1 MEKRINGRELQEK
14 KAWAINGFIG
24 LFLILVMILGSVA
37 LIITSSIKADNGMYT
52 GLDFGVRL
60 IISIILIIT
69 GSISFA
75 GLKKLNPNEAY
86 VFTLFGK
93 YYGSLRKE
101 GFYFVNP
108 FVTAINPVA
117 EKSNSSLMMAASSAK
132 KAFSSAK
139 TSEEAVDVPMS
150 ISKKL
155 SLKTMTLNNAQQ
167 KINDALGNPINI
179 GIVVIWKIVNP
190 EKAVFN
196 VDNFMEFL
204 SIQADSS
211 LRNTVRLYPYDADDS
226 VAETSLRGSSE
237 EIASVIRKEIQEKVS
252 VAGIEVLEAR
262 ITTLAYAPEIAAA
275 MLQRQQA
282 QAVIDARQKIV
293 EGAVSMVGMALD
305 QLEQDGTVQLD
316 EERKAQMVSNLLV
329 VLCGSKDA
337 QPIVNS
343 GSIY

>member
-1 MEKRINGRELQEK
+1 MEKGINGRDFQERR
-14 KAWAINGFIG
+14 AWSINGFIG
-24 LFLILVMILGSVA
+24 LFVILAILIGSVLSIIA
-37 LIITSSIKADNGMYT
+37 LASKADAREIG
-52 GLDFGVRL
+52 GLTFGIGLIVCILL
-60 IISIILIIT
+60 IISA
-69 GSISFA
+69 SISFA

-108 FVTAINPVA
+108 FVTAINPVT
-117 EKSNSSLMMAASSAK
+117 EKSNASSTMLASSAK
-132 KAFSSAK
+132 KAFSSSK
-139 TSEEAVDVPMS
+139 TAEEAVDVPMS
-150 ISKKL
+150 VSKKL

-226 VAETSLRGSSE
+226 LAETSLRGSSE
-237 EIASVIRKEIQEKVS
+237 EIASVIRKEIQEKVN

-305 QLEQDGTVQLD
+305 QLEQERTVQLD

-343 GSIY
+343 GTIY